1 MAIAAREH
9 LARLLTDA
17 PVATSQSASMRLSA
31 DVLEVHVDG
40 VGAVPLPV
48 LSSVAKKL
56 AASASPAHFGQG
68 EDTVLDTG
76 VRDTGE
82 ISPDRVRLSGATW
95 EPSLRDAVER
105 LGLQLGVDDPR
116 RLRAELH
123 SLLVYG
129 KGQFFATHQDSEK
142 HDDMVA
148 TLVVMLPSHHTGGEL
163 VVLDGGAPQV
173 YSGSASELVLVAFY
187 TDCRHEVLPVRRGH
201 RVTLTFNIL
210 LDPEPESAP
219 SGPTAQA
226 AALITEHFSTPVR
239 RAYRTKDH
247 PPPNRLAVLL
257 DHEYSQRAL
266 TANRLKGEDARRVAL
281 LRAAAEAAGCESVLA
296 QTEIQE
302 TWDAVPSEATYRSW
316 DYWGHDEDEEDDPED
331 MELSGLIDGSTVLT
345 WWTDRESAGAIN
357 VGLDDE
363 EVCAATPSIHLTPYA
378 SEYEGYMGNYGNT
391 VDRWYRRAALVLWPK
406 DLGFAMR
413 AEASPEWGMRRVLGA
428 LADGAVEQARSETAD
443 LITRWSAPERSRL
456 EPALQIAL
464 GVDDGPLA
472 ARVLAPFTIEM
483 LTADHARALTAVVRH
498 YPATW
503 WTDLLTQWTHSRR
516 YAVGGDTSRRAW
528 IETEFAPVHGAF
540 TAADGA
546 DIGADIADR
555 MGRWLVEE
563 ARGAVQVRNPTH
575 RSKGLT
581 SLGPS
586 LAVLLSVAD
595 GERGAEIAEAAT
607 GLGELG
613 IPLLLAALRARPGA
627 KGRTAA
633 IDTVAR
639 WVHGQLQAVLARPP
653 RSADD
658 WSIAWTSPGGADE
671 DRLAEFLNAADERT
685 LAWPLA
691 APRRQVIHRLIDE
704 AGLPVTHVTVRS
716 GSPYTLMLDKTE
728 ALFTREAA
736 ERTRATKDLAWVAK
750 TFDLA

>member
-1 MAIAAREH
+1 M
-9 LARLLTDA
+9 
-17 PVATSQSASMRLSA
+17 
-31 DVLEVHVDG
+31 
-40 VGAVPLPV
+40 
-48 LSSVAKKL
+48 
-56 AASASPAHFGQG
+56 
-68 EDTVLDTG
+68 
-76 VRDTGE
+76 
-82 ISPDRVRLSGATW
+82 
-95 EPSLRDAVER
+95 
-105 LGLQLGVDDPR
+105 
-116 RLRAELH
+116 
-123 SLLVYG
+123 
-129 KGQFFATHQDSEK
+129 
-142 HDDMVA
+142 
-148 TLVVMLPSHHTGGEL
+148 
-163 VVLDGGAPQV
+163 
-173 YSGSASELVLVAFY
+173 
-187 TDCRHEVLPVRRGH
+187 
-201 RVTLTFNIL
+201 
-210 LDPEPESAP
+210 
-219 SGPTAQA
+219 
-226 AALITEHFSTPVR
+226 
-239 RAYRTKDH
+239 
-247 PPPNRLAVLL
+247 
-257 DHEYSQRAL
+257 
-266 TANRLKGEDARRVAL
+266 
-281 LRAAAEAAGCESVLA
+281 
-296 QTEIQE
+296 
-302 TWDAVPSEATYRSW
+302 
-316 DYWGHDEDEEDDPED
+316 
-331 MELSGLIDGSTVLT
+331 
-345 WWTDRESAGAIN
+345 
-357 VGLDDE
+357 
-363 EVCAATPSIHLTPYA
+363 
-378 SEYEGYMGNYGNT
+378 
-391 VDRWYRRAALVLWPK
+391 
-406 DLGFAMR
+406 
-413 AEASPEWGMRRVLGA
+413 
-428 LADGAVEQARSETAD
+428 
-443 LITRWSAPERSRL
+443 
-456 EPALQIAL
+456 
-464 GVDDGPLA
+464 DDGPLA